1 MREALENSAVWA
13 HMQALR
19 WTHWRPFVNAACD
32 PRATQT
38 RLLLGLLQRNRDT
51 TFGHEHNFAA
61 ISRYKEFADAVQVQ
75 TYESLRP
82 YIETQQQTGEPTL
95 TASPPVLFAQTSGT
109 TGKPKLIPLIAETL
123 EAHKRTQSTQASAL
137 FAVEPDI
144 FYGRILGIVSP
155 AVEGHLA
162 NGTPFGSASGHVSRT
177 MPRRARKRYV
187 LPDEALEISDYESK
201 YQVIV
206 ALALACSD
214 LTCIA
219 TANPSTLLKLV
230 SVFRE
235 HRETLLRHIVD
246 GTLPCP
252 DRLTPSQRSAILP
265 RIQCSGER
273 IAELKALLRVDN
285 PSVSDLWPRLRLIT
299 TWTGGSCS
307 IPLNAVRNSLPDSV
321 HIAELGYMSSEFRG
335 TITVESDTSAG
346 APTIQQNFFE
356 FVERTDWDSGQRNFQ
371 TIEEL
376 DDGRQYYIFVTTS
389 GGLYRYFMND
399 IVEAG
404 GRFHNTPCIRFVEKG
419 SGVTNITGEKLH
431 ESQVI
436 KAVCSVEERLGH
448 SPVFFV
454 MLADAHRS
462 TYRLYIERQGS
473 STEATTNLRDAVERE
488 LSAGNVEYEQKLK
501 SGRLKPL
508 EVVALERGA
517 GHAYKRHFV
526 QLGQRENQFKVV
538 VLQYADSCTFPF
550 ANFALERPAE

>member
-1 MREALENSAVWA
+1 MRESLENSAVWA
-13 HMQALR
+13 HMQTLR
-19 WTHWRPFVNAACD
+19 LTHWRPFVNAARD
-32 PRATQT
+32 PRATQSD
-38 RLLLGLLQRNRDT
+38 LLRALLERNRDS
-51 TFGHEHNFAA
+51 TFGREHNFTS
-61 ISRYKEFADAVQVQ
+61 ISGYKEFADAVPPQ

-82 YIETQQQTGEPTL
+82 YIEKQQQTGEPTL
-95 TASPPVLFAQTSGT
+95 TAAPPVLFAQTSGT
-109 TGKPKLIPLIAETL
+109 TGKPKLIPLLAETL
-123 EAHKRTQSTQASAL
+123 EAHKRTQSTQAFAL
-137 FAVEPDI
+137 FSVHPDV

-155 AVEGHLA
+155 AVEGHLE

-177 MPRRARKRYV
+177 MPARARKRYV
-187 LPDEALEISDYESK
+187 LPDEALEITDYESK

-235 HRETLLRHIVD
+235 HRETLLRAIAE

-252 DRLTPSQRSAILP
+252 DRLTPGQRSAILP
-265 RIQCSGER
+265 RLRYSRER
-273 IAELKALLRVDN
+273 IAELKALLQVDS

-307 IPLNAVRNSLPDSV
+307 IPLSAVRSSLPDSV

-335 TITVESDTSAG
+335 TITVESNTSAG

-356 FVERTDWDSGQRNFQ
+356 FLERGAWDSGRRTFQ

-376 DDGRQYYIFVTTS
+376 ENGRHYYIFVTTS
-389 GGLYRYFMND
+389 AGLYRYFMND
-399 IVEAG
+399 IVEAP
-404 GRFHNTPCIRFVEKG
+404 GRFHDTPCIRFVEKG

-436 KAVCSVEERLGH
+436 KAVCSVEERLGQ

-454 MLADAHRS
+454 LVADAHRS
-462 TYRLYIERQGS
+462 KYRLYIERLGANS
-473 STEATTNLRDAVERE
+473 KGTTSLRDAVEHE
-488 LSAGNVEYEQKLK
+488 LSGANVEYEQKLK

-508 EVVALERGA
+508 EVVALKRGT
-517 GHAYKRHFV
+517 GHAFKRHFV
-526 QLGQRENQFKVV
+526 ELGQRENQFKVV
-538 VLQYADSCTFPF
+538 VLQYADSCNFPF
-550 ANFALERPAE
+550 AEFALKSPVE